1 MPTKSVAIIG
11 AGMGGLAAGV
21 YGQLNGYQ
29 TDIFEMHSRPG
40 GQCASW
46 TRQGY
51 TFDACIHHLFGCNDT
66 SAIYQLWHELG
77 AMPRR
82 LVATEEC
89 VAVASPEGTVFRDYY
104 DPDLLEEHLLQ
115 FAPADTAVIHDYA
128 NATRAV
134 AKADFMGAAMMGAT
148 GSLLG
153 MTPRLLP
160 TLKWFKATMAALG
173 ERFTDPFLR
182 AAFPLLVY
190 SMPET
195 PAIVH
200 LARHGYGMNGALQWP
215 LGGAATLAA
224 SIASRYKELG
234 GQVHYRQ
241 RVTGILVENDRAAGV
256 KLADG
261 TQHRADMV
269 ISNADGRKTIMDLLR
284 GRYTDAAVRGYCAAP
299 VDETPWAVHVFLGV
313 NRDLSAEPSSLVMLL
328 DEPVTIANH
337 TTKSIEMQLYGFDR
351 TMAPGGKG
359 VIKVELVSGYK
370 YWKELSTDRARYE
383 EEKQKVADQ
392 TIALLEPQFPG
403 IRQQVEVVDV
413 PTLLTWERYMGG
425 THGFANMPVKKGG
438 IIGSLLGRGQL
449 TSLPG
454 LGDFR
459 MVGAWA
465 TSAGAL
471 FANALSGKNAVKAI
485 CKADGKRFVT
495 ETEA

>member
-1 MPTKSVAIIG
+1 
-11 AGMGGLAAGV
+11 
-21 YGQLNGYQ
+21 
-29 TDIFEMHSRPG
+29 
-40 GQCASW
+40 
-46 TRQGY
+46 
-51 TFDACIHHLFGCNDT
+51 
-66 SAIYQLWHELG
+66 
-77 AMPRR
+77 
-82 LVATEEC
+82 
-89 VAVASPEGTVFRDYY
+89 
-104 DPDLLEEHLLQ
+104 
-115 FAPADTAVIHDYA
+115 
-128 NATRAV
+128 
-134 AKADFMGAAMMGAT
+134 MGAAMMGAT

-153 MTPRLLP
+153 MAPRLLP
-160 TLKWFKATMAALG
+160 NLKWFKATMASLG

-200 LARHGYGMNGALQWP
+200 LARHGYGINGALQWP
-215 LGGAATLAA
+215 LGGAAAFA
-224 SIASRYKELG
+224 RSIENRYKELG

-241 RVTGILVENDRAAGV
+241 RVTGILTKDDHAVGV

-261 TQHRADMV
+261 TTHRADLV
-269 ISNADGRKTIMDLLR
+269 ISNADGRKTIMELLR
-284 GRYTDAAVRGYCAAP
+284 GRYTDAAVRGYCAEP
-299 VDETPWAVHVFLGV
+299 PDETPWAVHVFLGV

-351 TMAPGGKG
+351 TMAPEGKG

-370 YWKELSTDRARYE
+370 YWKDLSTNRARYQ

-392 TIALLEPQFPG
+392 AIALLEPQFPG

-425 THGFANMPVKKGG
+425 THGFANTPVKSGG

-449 TSLPG
+449 TALPG
-454 LGDFR
+454 IGNFHL
-459 MVGAWA
+459 VGVWA

-471 FANALSGKNAVKAI
+471 FANALSGKKVVKTI

-495 ETEA
+495 EAEA